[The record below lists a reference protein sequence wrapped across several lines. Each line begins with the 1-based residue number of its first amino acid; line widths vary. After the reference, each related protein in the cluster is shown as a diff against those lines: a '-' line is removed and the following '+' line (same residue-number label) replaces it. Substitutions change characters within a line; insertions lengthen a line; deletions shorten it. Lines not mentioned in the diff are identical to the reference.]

1 MQPSDS
7 KTQSVTT
14 LTSENPY
21 SAASGTPEQQ
31 TKKEQVHRGIVYRIT
46 GFIFI
51 AVWSILLFGSAF
63 SIYAAFAV
71 EHNMAAGVW
80 TVFIA
85 LFLIIAFIGL
95 IKTFRSSPFT
105 FGWIAIIVGALVAS
119 TMIYAD
125 IKLNRSYGSAAA
137 IIFILAFSNL
147 LATYWNNKISLKN
160 KFESK

>member
-1 MQPSDS
+1 
-7 KTQSVTT
+7 
-14 LTSENPY
+14 
-21 SAASGTPEQQ
+21 
-31 TKKEQVHRGIVYRIT
+31 
-46 GFIFI
+46 
-51 AVWSILLFGSAF
+51 
-63 SIYAAFAV
+63 
-71 EHNMAAGVW
+71 MAAGVW